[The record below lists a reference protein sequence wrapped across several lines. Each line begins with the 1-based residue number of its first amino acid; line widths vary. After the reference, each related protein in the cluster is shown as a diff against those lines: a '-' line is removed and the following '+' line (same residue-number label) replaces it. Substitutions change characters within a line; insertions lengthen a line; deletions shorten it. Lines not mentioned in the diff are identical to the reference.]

1 MISSLPH
8 PHFWCS
14 KAGYSPFLFE
24 LWKAAVTASSLGC
37 GVSHRV
43 PWCWTKSHVFLSRA
57 ELLYESRACCWALSP
72 SVSGSHE
79 WDPIRALSQEDPSSR
94 VSWPWKWYP
103 YEKCKCPGLDAVP
116 RQGSAVDRHRK
127 YCQGQLLNSAE
138 KRVCSQC
145 IASSL
150 SRREI
155 RFHWADDIISYKNKL
170 QGWGKPS

>member
-57 ELLYESRACCWALSP
+57 ELFMRAEPAVGPFLWQWVAAMNEVLSGPWARKTLLHVFLGHES
-72 SVSGSHE
+72 G
-79 WDPIRALSQEDPSSR
+79 
-94 VSWPWKWYP
+94 YP
-103 YEKCKCPGLDAVP
+103 YEKCKCSGLDAAP

-127 YCQGQLLNSAE
+127 YCQGQFLNSAE
-138 KRVCSQC
+138 ERACSQC

-150 SRREI
+150 SWRKI
-155 RFHWADDIISYKNKL
+155 QFHWADDIISYKNKL
-170 QGWGKPS
+170 QGWGKHS